1 VKSIKNSK
9 QDDVQGWTNVA
20 GGRMPGAT
28 VRQYAEEHG
37 LTEDEVIQ
45 EGMKQQA
52 VKFVEGGSEIYK
64 EV

>member
-1 VKSIKNSK
+1 
-9 QDDVQGWTNVA
+9 
-20 GGRMPGAT
+20 MPGAT